1 MGENFQKSKLP
12 TLLQFIRV
20 RAAHQPHVKLPIQ
33 LPKVALTEISMS
45 KMSSN
50 ARKKGGYVCKYSFVS
65 TVNKKTVE
73 EIFYTKYF
81 KSRILLIRKTQNNLL
96 DKC

>member
-1 MGENFQKSKLP
+1 
-12 TLLQFIRV
+12 
-20 RAAHQPHVKLPIQ
+20 
-33 LPKVALTEISMS
+33 MS

-65 TVNKKTVE
+65 TVNKKTVD

-81 KSRILLIRKTQNNLL
+81 KSRKVLIRKTQKMIVGKLVGNLL